1 MTRFPSCAAVVPAVI
16 FLVAAQWAGQT
27 RAADPAIKWR
37 TDYNAARK
45 ESQETGLPLLIQIGT
60 DECFYC
66 KKMEAS
72 TFKDAGVLTAMTSGF
87 IPLKIDGNK
96 EAALAKALKIQLYPT
111 TVLAGADG
119 TIHAFVQGYVAVDA
133 FKEQLKRTTDLV
145 STDTKTTRDLADA
158 AAAIKANE
166 YAKALPLLQR
176 LAIVTKGKAAEAK
189 VNEALAEVEK
199 VATARLTRAGGL
211 AAAGKSDDATSAL
224 NEIVKGFPGTTAATK
239 AEGQLVALGVG
250 KLDRV
255 AIAIRA
261 GSLMIAARDLARAGA
276 YSEALDICELLNS
289 TAEAKAAAALTAEIK
304 SNPAHLTVLARQANE
319 KAAAL
324 QLTLADAHAAKG
336 DTVEAAKCYEL
347 ALALS
352 PQSVNA
358 TLIAAQ
364 LTKIRGGVPAVPVS
378 RPK

>member
-1 MTRFPSCAAVVPAVI
+1 MARFPRCAGVVPAVI
-16 FLVAAQWAGQT
+16 FLVAAQWPAPA

-72 TFKDAGVLTAMTSGF
+72 TFKDAGVLTAMATGY

-96 EAALAKALKIQLYPT
+96 ETALVKALKIQLYPT

-145 STDTKTTRDLADA
+145 AGDAKTARDLADA
-158 AAAIKANE
+158 TAAIKAND

-176 LAIVTKGKAAEAK
+176 LTIVTKGKAAEAK
-189 VNEALAEVEK
+189 VNEALADVEK
-199 VATARLTRAGGL
+199 AAVARLSKASGL
-211 AAAGKSDDATSAL
+211 MAAGKADDAAAAL
-224 NEIVKGFPGTTAATK
+224 NEVVKAFPGTASAVK
-239 AEGQLVALGVG
+239 AESQLVALGVT

-261 GSLMIAARDLARAGA
+261 ASLMTAARDLARAGA
-276 YSEALDICELLNS
+276 YSEALDLCELL
-289 TAEAKAAAALTAEIK
+289 TATTEAKAAATLTAEIK
-304 SNPAHLTVLARQANE
+304 SNPTHLTAMAKQANE

-324 QLTLADAHAAKG
+324 QLALADAHAAKG
-336 DTVEAAKCYEL
+336 ESAEAAKCYEL

-358 TLIAAQ
+358 TAISAQ
-364 LTKIRGGVPAVPVS
+364 LTKLRGGVPAVPVA